1 MYYIG
6 SLLVDVLSSIM
17 LKKEFFKKNIVHLIV
32 HREIFY
38 SFAVGN

>member
-17 LKKEFFKKNIVHLIV
+17 LKQEFFKKK
-32 HREIFY
+32 HRAFDC
-38 SFAVGN
+38 S